1 MIDHTVRSTAND
13 EGGAAQTSRRARRT
27 LLPREN
33 FLGVWVLSSLVLFLL
48 CAVWSLATPLGA
60 SPDEGA
66 QVVKAAATVRGELIG
81 QPAPGLSTATRAFRV
96 PAVFKSIYRLPRCY
110 QFRSS
115 VPAGCAPHLHSSG
128 RLVTVTS
135 YVGRYPPLYYAI
147 VGLPTLAMHSEGVIY
162 FMRLISALIDSI
174 LLGLALAVAAIWV
187 RSTMV
192 LAALALTITPLVVF
206 LCGVVNPSGFEI
218 AAAICAWT
226 SGLALVRP
234 RESGPSRRLV
244 VTFVVSGCLLEL
256 TRGLSVLWMVLIVL
270 TMIALEPRSCREL
283 LRARSVRIGVLV
295 LGAGG
300 ALALTFVL
308 LADTLTVVSSIEL
321 PPDHAAIG
329 ALILKVLGQIGVY
342 FNQFIGVFG
351 WLDTPSPLLTMVL
364 WTSLFGFLIV
374 VGLVFSRVRHAWVLL
389 GLVGGSLVL
398 TVTIV
403 VWHAASSGVTW
414 QARDGFPLYAGIPLL
429 AGFVMSDHPFVS
441 SARRTRK
448 RVAAV
453 VAIGVG
459 TGQLADFVWALR
471 RNTVGLGHTFNL
483 FARVRGGWSPPWGTP
498 LVVAL
503 GAVAVVLYAAWL
515 RRQMAHFQS
524 QP

>member
-1 MIDHTVRSTAND
+1 
-13 EGGAAQTSRRARRT
+13 
-27 LLPREN
+27 
-33 FLGVWVLSSLVLFLL
+33 
-48 CAVWSLATPLGA
+48 
-60 SPDEGA
+60 
-66 QVVKAAATVRGELIG
+66 
-81 QPAPGLSTATRAFRV
+81 
-96 PAVFKSIYRLPRCY
+96 
-110 QFRSS
+110 
-115 VPAGCAPHLHSSG
+115 
-128 RLVTVTS
+128 
-135 YVGRYPPLYYAI
+135 
-147 VGLPTLAMHSEGVIY
+147 
-162 FMRLISALIDSI
+162 
-174 LLGLALAVAAIWV
+174 
-187 RSTMV
+187 
-192 LAALALTITPLVVF
+192 
-206 LCGVVNPSGFEI
+206 
-218 AAAICAWT
+218 
-226 SGLALVRP
+226 
-234 RESGPSRRLV
+234 
-244 VTFVVSGCLLEL
+244 
-256 TRGLSVLWMVLIVL
+256 
-270 TMIALEPRSCREL
+270 
-283 LRARSVRIGVLV
+283 
-295 LGAGG
+295 
-300 ALALTFVL
+300 
-308 LADTLTVVSSIEL
+308 
-321 PPDHAAIG
+321 
-329 ALILKVLGQIGVY
+329 
-342 FNQFIGVFG
+342 
-351 WLDTPSPLLTMVL
+351 
-364 WTSLFGFLIV
+364 
-374 VGLVFSRVRHAWVLL
+374 VLL